1 MYKLGFVAILCYQY
15 RRATLTEVVGEPAR
29 VCMAHC
35 GLCSAQIM
43 GNSQLL
49 GTLHYIIL
57 MLVFNVL
64 YWHPLQ

>member
-29 VCMAHC
+29 VRMAHC
-35 GLCSAQIM
+35 RLCSAQIM

-49 GTLHYIIL
+49 GTLQIIL
-57 MLVFNVL
+57 MLVFNAL
-64 YWHPLQ
+64 Y